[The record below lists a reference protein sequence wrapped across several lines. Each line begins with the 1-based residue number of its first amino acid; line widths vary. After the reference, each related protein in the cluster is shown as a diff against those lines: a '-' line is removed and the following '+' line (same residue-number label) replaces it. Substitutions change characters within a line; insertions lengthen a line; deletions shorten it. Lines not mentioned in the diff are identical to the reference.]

1 MYLTMIIGILLLGA
15 IAGGYSVYDGIRERK
30 EKALKEEQEKKI
42 KEETLRAYRGE
53 KSVEVVSEA
62 DSAEDMRGIRLADLV
77 EFSLRRGEEPFV
89 QRMKYTGRDGDYH
102 VVAVDSDDNIYIIE
116 TELKPEYEDMVQ
128 QVQADVDHYRA
139 RMQKKADE
147 RMTYVYV
154 CTNHPSK
161 PIRKEA
167 YENRNVRIFNYRVKF
182 QPYRV
187 KH

>member
-15 IAGGYSVYDGIRERK
+15 IAGGYSLYDGMREKKQR
-30 EKALKEEQEKKI
+30 ALKEEQEKKI

-53 KSVEVVSEA
+53 GSSQGTAPAEE
-62 DSAEDMRGIRLADLV
+62 AEDRRGLRLADLV
-77 EFSLRRGEEPFV
+77 EYSLRRGEEPFV
-89 QRMKYTGRDGDYH
+89 QRMKYAGRDGDWN

-116 TELKPEYEDMVQ
+116 TEKKPEYEDMIQ
-128 QVQADVDHYRA
+128 QIRADVAHYRT

-147 RMTYVYV
+147 RLIYVYV

-161 PIRKEA
+161 PVRKEA
-167 YENRNVRIFNYRVKF
+167 FENRDVRIFNYRVRF

-187 KH
+187 Q